1 MRGLSHKLG
10 METRTVD
17 EERGKQHQDTDKM
30 VDDRK
35 LETVDLSAE
44 AREAIANGADVY
56 FLDLNARSNK
66 KPRVDKAEPVVPK
79 AVPASERKMQ
89 IIALIVDANLEMA
102 RANVELSK
110 IISKL
115 F

>member
-17 EERGKQHQDTDKM
+17 EERGKQHQDTDKT

-66 KPRVDKAEPVVPK
+66 KPRVDKAEPVVP
-79 AVPASERKMQ
+79 ASDRKMQ